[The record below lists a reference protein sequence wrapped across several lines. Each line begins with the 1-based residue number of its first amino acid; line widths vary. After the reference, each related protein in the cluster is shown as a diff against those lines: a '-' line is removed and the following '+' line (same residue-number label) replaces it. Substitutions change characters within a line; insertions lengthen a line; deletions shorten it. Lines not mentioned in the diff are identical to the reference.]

1 MDLKGRVSIV
11 TGAGRGIGRC
21 IAETLAQAGSDVVV
35 MDVNE
40 ADLAGT
46 VEALRAKG
54 VRAEGM
60 KVDVSDP
67 HVVTEAVAKIE
78 KEFERIDVL
87 VNNAG
92 ITRDNLLLRM
102 SDDEWDAVIAV
113 NLKGTFNM
121 IRAVGRVMLSQR
133 SGSIVNIASVSGV
146 AGNAG
151 QANYSASKAGV
162 IGLTKTSAREF
173 AKRSIRVNAVAPGF
187 IQTPMTDVLS
197 DPVKK
202 KAKQSTPMNRF
213 GRPEDVAGAVL
224 FFASEGSAFVTG
236 QVLNVDGGMVM

>member
-1 MDLKGRVSIV
+1 MDMQGKVSIV

-21 IAETLAQAGSDVVV
+21 IAETLAAAGSNVVV

-40 ADLAGT
+40 DDIREA
-46 VEALRAKG
+46 VEALKTKG
-54 VRAEGM
+54 VKAEGM
-60 KVDVSDP
+60 KVDVSNPDE
-67 HVVTEAVAKIE
+67 VNAAVEKVLEA
-78 KEFERIDVL
+78 FERIDVL

-121 IRAVGRVMLSQR
+121 TRAVGRVMLSQR

-162 IGLTKTSAREF
+162 IGLTKTSAREL
-173 AKRSIRVNAVAPGF
+173 ARRNIRVNAVAPGF
-187 IQTPMTDVLS
+187 IQTKMTDVLPE
-197 DPVKK
+197 PVKD
-202 KAKQSTPMNRF
+202 KARQSTPMNRF
-213 GRPEDVAGAVL
+213 GQPDDVADTVL
-224 FFASEGSAFVTG
+224 FLASDRSGFITG